1 MSFLQSLFE
10 PLLRL
15 YQTSPL
21 FAAALQTLG
30 TITVAALVTR
40 ALLAALRS
48 RASRFGP
55 GPIFV
60 FAAFV
65 TAIVYGLGVVYF
77 AKNGLSFE
85 DGLVSALFGAPP
97 QLLASLGQHGH
108 MFALGISYAV
118 LQGVFLFV
126 AMLTAWALG
135 FGSDA
140 NAPGGIAQEVEAEL
154 GTSLFER
161 FFKLCGHMRPG
172 APEMRF
178 FTWNERMVKAL
189 KWARWVSLPAALTG
203 TVPPALW
210 AASAIVIE
218 GLAVN
223 LLEPP
228 EQTADKARKKKDA
241 TDPTVSLRDPNQL
254 VRALSSDPRG
264 PELEVYDGGALPG
277 NVEHLAPR
285 TRVAEE
291 SLFVREVLAALEIP
305 GFYVHQEAAAEALV
319 AGRSVLMETAPLSGR
334 RTLCDVLALRSVLL
348 EGTTVLYLSPDAEE
362 SARRAKAFRE
372 VARRSNW
379 RWAIHHHDLA
389 EHGRRGLDL
398 AARQPQIVFAAP
410 EDLHR
415 DLCPNHTEWN
425 AFLSGLSLI
434 VAIDL
439 DRYTGAMGANL
450 SLVMRR
456 LHRAVKLAGAK
467 PRVLATVAPYGP
479 DVLGFSERLLG
490 CALDVVGPE
499 SDSRGSPLQ
508 QIVVALPTKPAELH
522 PAVGARGVAIACGYQ
537 AEGWGWGSV
546 LSKFE
551 EEQQV
556 NRVLLDF
563 GKAVIAPDDDTHLR
577 MERAEALVTRLSAEK
592 AAMLAFFTRHT
603 GRKSIGVWSGAAEE
617 VGARA
622 AKPEDLEAPF
632 EGFSRKVTGAE
643 AKEKRANEAAEK
655 KLERPKKQPDPAD
668 DPDEP
673 VAPDAPEGPAVE
685 VRADRVVGIWIP
697 DEDPFTRLLAKNPDW
712 LHPATLHP
720 MLAMGSTLVAVPE
733 SPELGGRHLACAA
746 AEAPIERQ
754 DAIRDFSASSLDVML
769 PRLSL
774 KKERVIDPEG
784 AIVEREMLS
793 GSAPAE
799 RGSTFAASATDGTL
813 LDRADGEAILRTD
826 KARIACVYYPGRV
839 LAVEGRRYR
848 VLPPDQQPRM
858 AEGVLIAETERR
870 RVATTRIRSAT
881 FEVPKGGHEL
891 DFGGERPVRFQ
902 QPRIELTETVIG
914 TRSAHAARAQEDQL
928 SYEVPLVT
936 KYPTRAALVHL
947 PDASESALH
956 ALTHL
961 ARKVLPTF
969 VRHREDDMDV
979 TWVGGSDPALA
990 FVDRHP
996 GEIGFARA
1004 VSAEVVRHV
1013 LWWSRTILVRC
1024 GKTADCTTRDG
1035 CKSCVHGVAC
1045 ASPANAPRA
1054 SRKALLETL
1063 DRIFPRES
1071 ASAP

>member
-1 MSFLQSLFE
+1 MSFLLRLFE

-15 YQTSPL
+15 YETSPA

-30 TITVAALVTR
+30 TIAIAALVTR

-60 FAAFV
+60 FAALV
-65 TAIVYGLGVVYF
+65 TALVYGLSVVYF
-77 AKNGLSFE
+77 ARNGLSFE
-85 DGLVSALFGAPP
+85 DGIVTTLFGAPP
-97 QLLASLGQHGH
+97 QALAALGQHAHIFG
-108 MFALGISYAV
+108 LGISYAV

-126 AMLTAWALG
+126 AMITAWALG

-140 NAPGGIAQEVEAEL
+140 ASPGGIAQELEAEL
-154 GTSLFER
+154 GTSLAER

-172 APEMRF
+172 AAEMRF
-178 FTWNERMVKAL
+178 FTWNERLVKAL
-189 KWARWVSLPAALTG
+189 KWARWLSLPAALTG

-241 TDPTVSLRDPNQL
+241 TETTVSLRDPNQL
-254 VRALSSDPRG
+254 IRALSSDPRG
-264 PELEVYDGGALPG
+264 PELDVTDGGALPG
-277 NVEHLAPR
+277 NVEHLAPH

-305 GFYVHQEAAAEALV
+305 GFYVHQEAAAEAVV

-334 RTLCDVLALRSVLL
+334 RTLCDILALRSVLL
-348 EGTTVLYLSPDAEE
+348 EGTTVLYLSPDADE

-398 AARQPQIVFAAP
+398 AARQPQIVFATP

-415 DLCPNHTEWN
+415 DLCPNHAEWN
-425 AFLSGLSLI
+425 AFLSGLSLV

-439 DRYTGAMGANL
+439 DRYTGAKGANL

-456 LHRAVKLAGAK
+456 LHRVVKLAGTK

-508 QIVVALPTKPAELH
+508 QIVVGLAQKPAELH

-537 AEGWGWGSV
+537 AEGWGWGQV

-577 MERAEALVTRLSAEK
+577 MENAEALVTRLSAEK
-592 AAMLAFFTRHT
+592 AAMLAFFTRHA
-603 GRKSIGVWSGAAEE
+603 GRKSIGVWSGSAVE

-622 AKPEDLEAPF
+622 ARPDDVEAPF

-655 KLERPKKQPDPAD
+655 KLERPKKKPDPAEE
-668 DPDEP
+668 DEP
-673 VAPDAPEGPAVE
+673 VEEDPALDAPAIE

-697 DEDPFTRLLAKNPDW
+697 DEDPFSRLLAKNPEW

-733 SPELGGRHLACAA
+733 SPDLGGRHLACAA
-746 AEAPIERQ
+746 AEAPIDRQ
-754 DAIRDFSASSLDVML
+754 EAIRDFSAASLDVML
-769 PRLSL
+769 PRLSN
-774 KKERVIDPEG
+774 KKERIIDAEG
-784 AIVEREMLS
+784 AVVEREMLS

-813 LDRADGEAILRTD
+813 LDRADGEAIFRTD
-826 KARIACVYYPGRV
+826 KARIACVCYPGRV
-839 LAVEGRRYR
+839 LAAEGRRYR
-848 VLPPDQQPRM
+848 VLPPDQQPRID
-858 AEGVLIAETERR
+858 EGTLIAETERR
-870 RVATTRIRSAT
+870 RVTTTRIRTAT
-881 FEVPKGGHEL
+881 FAAVKGGHEL
-891 DFGGERPVRFQ
+891 DFGGESPVRFH
-902 QPRIELTETVIG
+902 QPRIELTETVFG
-914 TRSAHAARAQEDQL
+914 TRSVHAARAQEDQL
-928 SYEVPLVT
+928 LYEAPIRAS
-936 KYPTRAALVHL
+936 YPTRAALVHL
-947 PDASESALH
+947 PGATEPALH

-961 ARKVLPTF
+961 ARCVLPTF

-979 TWVGGSDPALA
+979 TWVGGEDPALA

-1024 GKTADCTTRDG
+1024 GTSAECQTRDG
-1035 CKSCVHGVAC
+1035 CKLCVHGVPC
-1045 ASPANAPRA
+1045 ASLASAPRA
-1054 SRKALLETL
+1054 SRKALLELL
-1063 DRIFPRES
+1063 DRVFARE
-1071 ASAP
+1071 AA